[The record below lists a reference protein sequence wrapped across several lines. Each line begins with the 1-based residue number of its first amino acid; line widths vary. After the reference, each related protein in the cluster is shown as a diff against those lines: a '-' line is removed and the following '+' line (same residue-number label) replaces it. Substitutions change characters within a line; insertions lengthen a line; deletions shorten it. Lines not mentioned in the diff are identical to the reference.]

1 MTSTILFKSKLI
13 FYNRMTNINGT
24 FSLKE
29 GFPPK
34 VLSEKKKTISELK
47 LQGSTLIQ
55 SLN

>member
-1 MTSTILFKSKLI
+1 MTSTILFKIKLI

>member
-1 MTSTILFKSKLI
+1 
-13 FYNRMTNINGT
+13 MTNVQGS

-34 VLSEKKKTISELK
+34 VLADRSKTIAQLK